1 MFCFVHRPKVFLSST
16 KIIQVSSRFVK
27 KKPGINGP
35 LLGKTRFYIYQWR
48 RKVPKS
54 VRVCARARVCVCGG
68 GGGGGGGLG
77 HTCTYIY
84 VPSVKNQY
92 KRDVVGY
99 MVIYVTAICV
109 SVLTFSTR

>member
-1 MFCFVHRPKVFLSST
+1 MFCLVHRPKVFLSST

-54 VRVCARARVCVCGG
+54 VRVCARARVCVCVCGG
-68 GGGGGGGLG
+68 GGGGGGTGAHMYIHL
-77 HTCTYIY
+77 CTFGKEPI
-84 VPSVKNQY
+84 
-92 KRDVVGY
+92 
-99 MVIYVTAICV
+99 
-109 SVLTFSTR
+109 